1 MNNTILIC
9 FHIYLQL
16 ARSSL
21 QPIPTEKRVA
31 ITVWRLATGCSYRT
45 IQELFG
51 VGRSTAC
58 SIVEEV
64 TTAIDVTLRST
75 YLRPPNHQ
83 ETVDIVRGFR
93 DRWSFPQ
100 CAGAVD
106 GSHIPIIAPSENRN
120 DYYNRKGWYSV
131 ILQAV
136 CDHRYRIWDIDV
148 GWPANGNATQ
158 SSASSGKRSHSQ
170 SQSSTSPIGQLRLH
184 DVLASKFH
192 PTSSR
197 AIAITK
203 AIGIFISK
211 DMRPYSV
218 VNNAGFKALVQVLEP
233 RYTVPSRTHFAD
245 SVIPKL

>member
-1 MNNTILIC
+1 MVAMAELDNAGNAKPQPVYNPRIVSPPASYKSKVWQYIGFEERLVNGVNKID
-9 FHIYLQL
+9 
-16 ARSSL
+16 RSRAMCRL
-21 QPIPTEKRVA
+21 CKT
-31 ITVWRLATGCSYRT
+31 TV
-45 IQELFG
+45 
-51 VGRSTAC
+51 AC
-58 SIVEEV
+58 STGN
-64 TTAIDVTLRST
+64 TTNMANHLSRKHADVYKTSST
-75 YLRPPNHQ
+75 
-83 ETVDIVRGFR
+83 
-93 DRWSFPQ
+93 
-100 CAGAVD
+100 
-106 GSHIPIIAPSENRN
+106 
-120 DYYNRKGWYSV
+120 
-131 ILQAV
+131 
-136 CDHRYRIWDIDV
+136 
-148 GWPANGNATQ
+148 ANGNATQ